1 MLHRKDVDL
10 AMVIG
15 TAQSA
20 VMKKILI
27 ICSLLFTVA
36 IVAITAQEKTAATAT
51 TEHKVISPNDLQWGD
66 APSSLPPGGKMAV
79 LDGDPTKPGSF
90 TIRLKAPAGYK
101 VPPHTHPSD
110 ERVTVISGSFKIGMG
125 EKLDAASAHEMAPGS
140 FVALPAGMKHF
151 AMSNA
156 ESIVQI
162 SSEGPFQIKY
172 VNPADDPRGAKK

>member
-79 LDGDPTKPGSF
+79 LDGDPTKPGPF
-90 TIRLKAPAGYK
+90 TVRLKSPAGYK
-101 VPPHTHPSD
+101 IPPHTHPTD
-110 ERVTVISGSFKIGMG
+110 ERVTVISGAMRIGMG
-125 EKLDAASAHEMAPGS
+125 AKFDETAMHDMAPGS
-140 FVALPAGMKHF
+140 FVNLPAGMQHF
-151 AMSNA
+151 AGSKA
-156 ESIVQI
+156 ETIIQI
-162 SSEGPFQIKY
+162 SSEGPFQINY
-172 VNPADDPRGAKK
+172 VNPQDDPRGAKK